1 MRRARGFTLVEVLIA
16 LAIVG
21 MLLTIAFS
29 GLRVAMAAWTR
40 GEDRAEAHQHVR
52 AIAFTMA
59 RALGAAYPYRG
70 AKGEA
75 PDLVIL
81 FNRAHPKLH
90 SSPHPPPL
98 PPPPPTPSTPA
109 LLPLPPRA

>member
-1 MRRARGFTLVEVLIA
+1 MRRVRGFTLVEVLIA

-52 AIAFTMA
+52 AIAFTFQNEDGDWVDTWDGQDLKA
-59 RALGAAYPYRG
+59 IPRGIQLRLGSTVNGRAQT
-70 AKGEA
+70 
-75 PDLVIL
+75 
-81 FNRAHPKLH
+81 
-90 SSPHPPPL
+90 L
-98 PPPPPTPSTPA
+98 PPITVTLRTTGST
-109 LLPLPPRA
+109 R